1 MKKKFLSVVFLS
13 LLVVLLVSC
22 KGSADVELK
31 TMSMFGGTDPHVE
44 TYEGLIADFE
54 AENDITINDS
64 SATSD
69 EIWKT
74 SVIASFY
81 SGNDPDVLF
90 YFTGAIA
97 KPLIDNR
104 KVVSIAEIREE
115 YPNFAKNI
123 SDSVMDPYAVPLKGF
138 VEGVFVNTELFTG
151 DLAPYLN
158 KDVWTWE
165 DYHDIA
171 EKLIAKDVVPFA
183 LGATDVPHYWIE
195 HLVLGTLGADAF
207 KNVKGS
213 ITDDQADWVTAL
225 KKFNY
230 FANLGW
236 FGPTNGNQQHTE
248 AETLFKSAD
257 AAMILDGS
265 WFAGN
270 FNETTTVKAS
280 KMKMMPFPAIPTSE
294 GGKNQVFMQSGFT
307 SGFYISKKAWDNP
320 NKRDAAV
327 KLVELMTSTA
337 AIADFAKSGGIP
349 ADTEVELSDQSNLQL
364 SMNTMPGRT
373 ATATLPLSD
382 AAKAGSFSELVKASN
397 DYLTANDTG
406 IIDALTAFINLQ

>member
-123 SDSVMDPYAVPLKGF
+123 SDC
-138 VEGVFVNTELFTG
+138 FT
-151 DLAPYLN
+151 
-158 KDVWTWE
+158 
-165 DYHDIA
+165 
-171 EKLIAKDVVPFA
+171 
-183 LGATDVPHYWIE
+183 
-195 HLVLGTLGADAF
+195 HL
-207 KNVKGS
+207 S
-213 ITDDQADWVTAL
+213 C
-225 KKFNY
+225 
-230 FANLGW
+230 
-236 FGPTNGNQQHTE
+236 
-248 AETLFKSAD
+248 
-257 AAMILDGS
+257 
-265 WFAGN
+265 
-270 FNETTTVKAS
+270 
-280 KMKMMPFPAIPTSE
+280 
-294 GGKNQVFMQSGFT
+294 
-307 SGFYISKKAWDNP
+307 
-320 NKRDAAV
+320 
-327 KLVELMTSTA
+327 
-337 AIADFAKSGGIP
+337 
-349 ADTEVELSDQSNLQL
+349 
-364 SMNTMPGRT
+364 
-373 ATATLPLSD
+373 
-382 AAKAGSFSELVKASN
+382 
-397 DYLTANDTG
+397 
-406 IIDALTAFINLQ
+406 